1 MDNNSN
7 EIVPLS
13 GGCMVFTAKISVKTG
28 DDCVN
33 VVSVLPDTGSGTSW
47 LYAMN
52 GLTSENENESEID
65 GCWHADGSGVE
76 GHWSTLTTNIG
87 QLSYI
92 LGNSRRGD
100 DWRDG
105 VLGLGPKSDIGPGS
119 QFGTVSFH
127 YDTDQATNDYHH
139 TYWAGTGGPP
149 SFLSLNS
156 LLPNTDRSSYVFTK
170 CIGGKFAIKCRI
182 KFSFDDGT
190 ESRFTRI
197 KAHVDTGCSH
207 LLMKDH
213 LLRTYCRSPVRAVI
227 FEIERIGF
235 SVPSEFSVPRSHL
248 EFKAKPD
255 PLQKVNRIG
264 ELSRSY
270 KLGNGETVDDA
281 PFDVYMGVAVLS
293 AFQGVAFEIREDGNQ
308 VGFLR

>member
-1 MDNNSN
+1 
-7 EIVPLS
+7 
-13 GGCMVFTAKISVKTG
+13 MVFTAKISVKTG

-156 LLPNTDRSSYVFTK
+156 LLPDTDRSSYVFSK
-170 CIGGKFAIKCRI
+170 CYGGKFAIKCRI
-182 KFSFDDGT
+182 KFTYSDGT
-190 ESRFTRI
+190 KDSRFTWI
-197 KAHVDTGCSH
+197 SAHVDTGCSH
-207 LLMKDH
+207 LLMKKD
-213 LLRTYCRSPVRAVI
+213 LLRRYHRSPVAAVI
-227 FEIERIGF
+227 FEIEG
-235 SVPSEFSVPRSHL
+235 SEFAVPRSHL
-248 EFKAKPD
+248 ELAATPYL
-255 PLQKVNRIG
+255 LQEVDRIG

-270 KLGNGETVDDA
+270 ELGKGETVYDA